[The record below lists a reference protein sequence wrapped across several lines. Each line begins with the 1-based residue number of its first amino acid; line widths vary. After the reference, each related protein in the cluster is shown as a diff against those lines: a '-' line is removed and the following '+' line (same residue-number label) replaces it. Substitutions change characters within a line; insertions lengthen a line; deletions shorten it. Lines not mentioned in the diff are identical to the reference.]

1 MADALVALG
10 RLSEAEGALKQAIQ
24 EAAAL
29 GRDALPVTAHHHLGL
44 AMLAHERGD
53 DTEAAQRLQTA
64 ADLGRRS
71 TLVDWPHRWQ
81 LAQAR
86 LRESAGDWHGAL
98 EALDEAARAYTKTPV
113 PAARPIEAL
122 KARVHLKQGR
132 LDKAQAWARERGLS
146 LEHEVSYLAECEHL
160 TLVRVRLAE
169 GSLAG
174 IDDLLQRLLAH
185 AEAQRRTA
193 SVIEILLTQAL
204 AHQAEGDPA
213 QAFAALERA
222 LTLAEPEGYLRV
234 FVDEGE
240 SMRSLLSDLGS
251 AMAEQGR
258 PGAHPLLG
266 YVSRLL
272 AAFPRIG
279 RSEPPLTGRAAAI
292 RHGRSAERPR
302 TRDPRPHRPGT
313 LQRRDRPAA
322 LSRAQHREGAQPA
335 HLRQA
340 PRTEPHR
347 GGRARQGVGPALG
360 GRSKRAAGRA
370 REQYSRTVL
379 W

>member
-1 MADALVALG
+1 M
-10 RLSEAEGALKQAIQ
+10 
-24 EAAAL
+24 
-29 GRDALPVTAHHHLGL
+29 
-44 AMLAHERGD
+44 
-53 DTEAAQRLQTA
+53 
-64 ADLGRRS
+64 
-71 TLVDWPHRWQ
+71 DWPHRWQ

-86 LRESAGDWHGAL
+86 LRESAGDWQGAL

-146 LEHEVSYLAECEHL
+146 AEDEVSYLAECEHL

-174 IDDLLQRLLAH
+174 IDDLLHRLLAH

-193 SVIEILLTQAL
+193 SVIEILVTQAL

-213 QAFAALERA
+213 QALAALERA

-240 SMRSLLSDLGS
+240 PMRSLLSALWS
-251 AMAEQGR
+251 AMAERGR

-272 AAFPRIG
+272 AAFPPSAEANPRRVTPQRFGMVDALSDRELEILGLIARGLSNAEIG
-279 RSEPPLTGRAAAI
+279 RRLY
-292 RHGRSAERPR
+292 
-302 TRDPRPHRPGT
+302 
-313 LQRRDRPAA
+313 LA
-322 LSRAQHREGAQPA
+322 LSTVKGHN
-335 HLRQA
+335 LRIFGKLHVQS
-340 PRTEPHR
+340 RTE
-347 GGRARQGVGPALG
+347 AVA
-360 GRSKRAAGRA
+360 RA
-370 REQYSRTVL
+370 REL
-379 W
+379 GLL

>member
-1 MADALVALG
+1 MRAYNSQMQGDADSMVRFAELALALIPEDDLFGRAQAAVTLGFTHWSAGDLEAYLQAMRAWIDDMRTMGNDVFAIASGFAVADALVALG

-44 AMLAHERGD
+44 ALLAHERGD

-86 LRESAGDWHGAL
+86 LRESAGDWQGAL

-146 LEHEVSYLAECEHL
+146 VEDEVSYLAECEHL

-174 IDDLLQRLLAH
+174 IDDLLQPPA
-185 AEAQRRTA
+185 
-193 SVIEILLTQAL
+193 
-204 AHQAEGDPA
+204 GDTP
-213 QAFAALERA
+213 R
-222 LTLAEPEGYLRV
+222 
-234 FVDEGE
+234 
-240 SMRSLLSDLGS
+240 LSDARRAS
-251 AMAEQGR
+251 
-258 PGAHPLLG
+258 
-266 YVSRLL
+266 SR
-272 AAFPRIG
+272 
-279 RSEPPLTGRAAAI
+279 S
-292 RHGRSAERPR
+292 
-302 TRDPRPHRPGT
+302 
-313 LQRRDRPAA
+313 
-322 LSRAQHREGAQPA
+322 
-335 HLRQA
+335 
-340 PRTEPHR
+340 
-347 GGRARQGVGPALG
+347 
-360 GRSKRAAGRA
+360 
-370 REQYSRTVL
+370 